1 MTEYSS
7 AELSIDCEIDVTD
20 WEKVRDE
27 YIGEI
32 GRAHV

>member
-20 WEKVRDE
+20 WEKARAE
-27 YIGEI
+27 YMGVE
-32 GRAHV
+32 

>member
-7 AELSIDCEIDVTD
+7 AELSIDGEIDVTD

-27 YIGEI
+27 YIGVE
-32 GRAHV
+32 